1 MELDLVLTITKI
13 FDQIITVAPVFLDL
27 DPEFEIDLGIQHF
40 SHSYLALLPIFFNMA
55 PPLPMM
61 MPLCESFHI

>member
-1 MELDLVLTITKI
+1 MELDLVLTIAKI

-40 SHSYLALLPIFFNMA
+40 FTLVSGIASDLF
-55 PPLPMM
+55 
-61 MPLCESFHI
+61 